1 MKITNYKG
9 EYKELPWD
17 NASTEY
23 CEVPYI
29 ENFHKPDLCR
39 YDIPIINEVLGVDMG
54 GFYGTLR
61 LSGNWRWR
69 RKVGVVI
76 CDDKEEDAYADATP
90 EKILKHYNSAFPKH
104 DKIENETIVVTYICK
119 RCWKVLYVDMA
130 VEKDRNMEKRMIKL
144 YGKTYVLT
152 ICNECQKK
160 HLERGHYAECG
171 MDYDYS

>member
-54 GFYGTLR
+54 GYYGTLR
-61 LSGNWRWR
+61 LSGNWCWR

-104 DKIENETIVVTYICK
+104 DKIENETKKGKRIRLVNETSDLIIKGFEKYIGRK
-119 RCWKVLYVDMA
+119 IND
-130 VEKDRNMEKRMIKL
+130 EE
-144 YGKTYVLT
+144 
-152 ICNECQKK
+152 QKIMK
-160 HLERGHYAECG
+160 NRH
-171 MDYDYS
+171 DT